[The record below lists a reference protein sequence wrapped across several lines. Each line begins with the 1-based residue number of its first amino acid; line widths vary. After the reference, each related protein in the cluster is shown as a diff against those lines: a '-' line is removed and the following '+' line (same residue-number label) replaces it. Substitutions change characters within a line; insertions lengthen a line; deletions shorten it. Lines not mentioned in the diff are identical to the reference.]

1 MGIMGVVTLPMTN
14 TVNNRQLFYI
24 IFLVLATYDAL
35 TIPYIM
41 ARTTGRGGWITIIA
55 ASLIF
60 ALAAVV
66 ITKLQNMHKGKMIF
80 EYCTEIFGPV
90 LSYIISFAYIL
101 KYAFLMVYLNSQVF
115 GLIQT
120 EFLTRTP
127 IWATVSLG
135 LAVFGFIAYKGI
147 TNVARLFEIIAP
159 LSIVSTVFILI
170 LVLTQ
175 GDMNNILPLIEPDHI
190 IDYVSALKN
199 MVLPFMGLS
208 VIMTIPFSSRNKK
221 ASIWAFLGVLSIG
234 AYYVMIMESSFSITG
249 INTLMYYKTGVIES
263 FRLVDFPVIERIDV
277 LFMTVGF
284 SGMFMGITFIYTAMT
299 EHVCR
304 MFPKIKR
311 HFIVLVIGTIIFII
325 NMFYHD
331 LRRVNDTISV
341 VLMIIVA
348 FMSTVVPVFLLI
360 MSKVKKSAQKDN

>member
-1 MGIMGVVTLPMTN
+1 MPMTN

-24 IFLVLATYDAL
+24 LFLVLTTYDSL

-41 ARTTGRGGWITIIA
+41 ARTTGRGGWTTIIA

-66 ITKLQNMHKGKMIF
+66 IAKLQNMHKGKMIF
-80 EYCTEIFGPV
+80 DYCTEMLGPV
-90 LSYIISFAYIL
+90 LSYIISAAYIIEYTL
-101 KYAFLMVYLNSQVF
+101 LMVYLNSQVF

-159 LSIVSTVFILI
+159 LYIISSAFILV

-175 GDMNNILPLIEPDHI
+175 GDINNVLPLFEPDHI
-190 IDYVSALKN
+190 IDYVSALKD
-199 MVLPFMGLS
+199 MALPFMGLT
-208 VIMTIPFSSRNKK
+208 VITVIPFTSRNKK
-221 ASIWAFLGVLSIG
+221 APKWAFFGVLFIG
-234 AYYVMIMESSFSITG
+234 ANYLINMESSFSLTG
-249 INTLMYYKTGVIES
+249 INTLMHYKTGVIET
-263 FRLVDFPVIERIDV
+263 FRLVDFPVIERIDI
-277 LFMTVGF
+277 LFLTVGY

-311 HFIVLVIGTIIFII
+311 HFIVLAIGIIIFII

-331 LRRVNDTISV
+331 LRRENDAISI
-341 VLMIIVA
+341 VLSIMVT
-348 FMSTVVPVFLLI
+348 FMSIVLPIFLLI